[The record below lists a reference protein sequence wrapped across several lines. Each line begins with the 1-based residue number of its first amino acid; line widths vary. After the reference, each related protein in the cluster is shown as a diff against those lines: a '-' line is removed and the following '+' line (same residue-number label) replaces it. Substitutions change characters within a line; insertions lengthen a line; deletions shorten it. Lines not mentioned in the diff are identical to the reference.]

1 MVPEPIRSHHITMAS
16 SSNFIASPLY
26 CNTVTEKLIKGN
38 HVTWNAQVLTV
49 LHGARLVRHVN
60 GTVKV
65 PLQEIE
71 DKEGAKTPNPAY
83 DEWYASDQQV
93 FLLSSLSK
101 EVLPQVT
108 TRVTVVGAWSKIE
121 NLFSSQNRARTV
133 NTRLQLATTQ
143 KGNMSVAEYINKMKM
158 LGEEM
163 AAAGRSL
170 EDEELIEYVLTGLNQ
185 DYDPI
190 VSAVIARS

>member
-1 MVPEPIRSHHITMAS
+1 
-16 SSNFIASPLY
+16 
-26 CNTVTEKLIKGN
+26 
-38 HVTWNAQVLTV
+38 
-49 LHGARLVRHVN
+49 
-60 GTVKV
+60 
-65 PLQEIE
+65 
-71 DKEGAKTPNPAY
+71 
-83 DEWYASDQQV
+83 V